1 MTPPPSPPDNAPRRR
16 FGTARLFALVL
27 AIAGTIA
34 GAEFYALH
42 QARQARLAPPSPS
55 VSAQPVI
62 DGPIG
67 AVDVP
72 AGEALVG
79 PRVQLSG
86 WALDPAGIRAVELR
100 LPDVTV
106 NATTGIARNDVAQA
120 KPDFRKAPT
129 AASSSPATCRPRHR
143 CRAPIA
149 ARSRSSP
156 WPKTGA
162 RPCSA

>member
-55 VSAQPVI
+55 VSAPPAPAPAALAQPVI

-129 AASSSPATCRPRHR
+129 AASSSPATCRRRRR
-143 CRAPIA
+143 CRSRTA
-149 ARSRSSP
+149 AR
-156 WPKTGA
+156 
-162 RPCSA
+162 